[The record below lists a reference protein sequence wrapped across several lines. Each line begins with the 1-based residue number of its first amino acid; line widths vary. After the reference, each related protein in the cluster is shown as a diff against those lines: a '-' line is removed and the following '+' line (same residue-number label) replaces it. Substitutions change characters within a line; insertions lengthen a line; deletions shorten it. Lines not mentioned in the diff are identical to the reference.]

1 MSLTGKDTPGGKI
14 MASTGKS
21 STAVQS
27 DAAVRVVVVGAGFG
41 GLSAMKALARSG
53 AQVTLVDRN
62 AYSTFQPLL
71 YQVATAGLAPSDV
84 AYPLRAVAR
93 RKAARFRR
101 GVLAG
106 ADLAN
111 RTIALADG
119 GSVGYDYLILATGV
133 SAAFFGITG
142 AAENC
147 FSLYTRRDAIVLR
160 NQLIADLEQRSL
172 PGQAAGLAVTI
183 VGGGA
188 TGIELAGTLADLRN
202 IALPAAFPD
211 VDPAGLH
218 LRLIEQAPSLIT
230 PFASGLRDYAHRQL
244 QARGVEVRL
253 GTGISAVSAHSV
265 RLADGADLA
274 SDITVWAAG
283 VSAPEL
289 VTGLGLPTGHGG
301 RVITDPDL
309 RVRGQDRVFAV
320 GDVALIDGQ
329 PLAQLAQPA
338 IQQGRHAAA
347 QIRRL
352 MAGQPTVAFRYHDK
366 GTMATIGRRSAVVQ
380 LRHLRFRGALAWFAW
395 LGLHLVTLLGG
406 RNQISALVNLSWRYL
421 TWKRTGGVLA
431 GDEPAETGELPG
443 ASEPAE
449 ASEPAGAS

>member
-1 MSLTGKDTPGGKI
+1 MP
-14 MASTGKS
+14 STGAS
-21 STAVQS
+21 SAAAES
-27 DAAVRVVVVGAGFG
+27 DAAPRVVVVGGGFG

-53 AQVTLVDRN
+53 ARVTLVDRN

-71 YQVATAGLAPSDV
+71 YQVATAGLTPSDV

-93 RKAARFRR
+93 RKDARFRR
-101 GVLAG
+101 GVLTG
-106 ADLAN
+106 VDLAN
-111 RTIALADG
+111 RRIALADG
-119 GSVGYDYLILATGV
+119 GSVEYDYLILATGV

-142 AAENC
+142 AAEHC
-147 FSLYTRRDAIVLR
+147 FSLYTRRDAIMLR
-160 NQLIADLEQRSL
+160 NQLVADLEQRSL
-172 PGQAAGLAVTI
+172 PGHAAGLAITI

-211 VDPAGLH
+211 VDPAGLQI
-218 LRLIEQAPSLIT
+218 RLIEQAPSLIM
-230 PFASGLRDYAHRQL
+230 PFDAKLRDYAHRQL
-244 QARGVEVRL
+244 QARGVDVRL

-265 RLADGADLA
+265 RLAGGADLP

-283 VSAPEL
+283 VSAPKL
-289 VTGLGLPTGHGG
+289 VTSLGLPTGHGD

-320 GDVALIDGQ
+320 GDVGLIDGQ

-338 IQQGRHAAA
+338 IQQGRHAAV
-347 QIRRL
+347 QIGRL
-352 MAGQPTVAFRYHDK
+352 MAGRGTVAFRYHDK

-380 LRHLRFRGALAWFAW
+380 LRHVRFRGTLAWLAW

-406 RNQISALVNLSWRYL
+406 RNQISALVNLAWRYL
-421 TWKRTGGVLA
+421 TWQRTGGVLA
-431 GDEPAETGELPG
+431 GDEPAETGELAG
-443 ASEPAE
+443 T
-449 ASEPAGAS
+449 SEPAGTS